1 MCNFGILLSWTSEE
15 GRLLLKEEMAEY
27 FSLFFVVVVVVFG
40 GGHRLQE
47 MEGFLHQGIQC

>member
-27 FSLFFVVVVVVFG
+27 FSLFFVVVVVFG